1 MLHNGKKVF
10 MQSQV
15 VSCYGDTAAV
25 STFLK
30 TDEQTQSSDKLSQ
43 FSDVAGLEL

>member
-1 MLHNGKKVF
+1 

-15 VSCYGDTAAV
+15 VSCYGDTSAV

-30 TDEQTQSSDKLSQ
+30 SDEQVASADKLNE
-43 FSDVAGLEL
+43 FSNVAGLEL